1 MNIRNDSSKIPLPS
15 IVDDARWIG
24 RFSREVRKSIAAL
37 RDRRIVGGSVS
48 AIQQKPLP
56 FDLTLYSAGAAAYE
70 ITVQDGWVN
79 ERSPIST
86 GNVTFCHK
94 PGNILTDG
102 DRTRFGISVGEQVS
116 LVVHVDE
123 DGGLDSGSGD
133 PVEIAIT
140 GEDEAS
146 THYDPPVGDET
157 SGSGGTYYYKLGV
170 LRDADATHP
179 SPWIERFLAG
189 SHVSHF
195 RELPKFKKKAGTY
208 DIFKEFDAAAGEY
221 KTKGL
226 TAGEGID
233 IVDDEE
239 SLEIKLDYGIDDGGF
254 SGDITIRDCDG
265 DPGADPP
272 VPATLRFRIRVVNGL
287 IVGINE
293 STTSVP
299 LSNEIGSN
307 LQSCCWVDDADHSHA

>member
-37 RDRRIVGGSVS
+37 RDRRIVGGSSTS
-48 AIQQKPLP
+48 AQPKALP
-56 FDLTLYSAGAAAYE
+56 FDLTLYSAGAGSYE

-79 ERSPIST
+79 ERSPISS

-94 PGNILTDG
+94 PGNILTAG
-102 DRTRFGISVGEQVS
+102 ERTRFAIEIGDQVS

-140 GEDEAS
+140 AEDEAS
-146 THYDPPVGDET
+146 THYDPPIADET

-179 SPWIERFLAG
+179 SPWIERFLCG
-189 SHVSHF
+189 SHISHF

-208 DIFKEFDAAAGEY
+208 DIFREFDAAAGEY

-233 IVDDEE
+233 IVDDDE
-239 SLEIKLDYGIDDGGF
+239 SLEIKLDYGTDDAGF

-293 STTSVP
+293 STTAQP
-299 LSNEIGSN
+299 LSNEQGSN
-307 LQSCCWVDDADHSHA
+307 LQSCCWVDDADHTH

>member
-37 RDRRIVGGSVS
+37 RDRRIVGGSAH
-48 AIQQKPLP
+48 AIQPKPLP
-56 FDLTLYSAGAAAYE
+56 FDLTLYSAGGSSYE
-70 ITVQDGWVN
+70 VTVQDGWVN
-79 ERSPIST
+79 ERSPISSS
-86 GNVTFCHK
+86 NVTFVHK

-102 DRTRFGISVGEQVS
+102 DRTRFAIAVGEQVS
-116 LVVHVDE
+116 VVVYVDE

-140 GEDEAS
+140 DEDQAS
-146 THYDPPVGDET
+146 THYDPPIATD
-157 SGSGGTYYYKLGV
+157 SGSGGVYYYKLGV

-179 SPWIERFLAG
+179 YPWIERFLTG
-189 SHVSHF
+189 SHISHF
-195 RELPKFKKKAGTY
+195 RELPKFKKKAGTH

-221 KTKGL
+221 KTKGI
-226 TAGEGID
+226 TAGDGID
-233 IVDDEE
+233 IVDDDE
-239 SLEIKLDYGIDDGGF
+239 SLEIKLDYGTDPGGF

-299 LSNEIGSN
+299 LSNEVGSN
-307 LQSCCWVDDADHSHA
+307 LQSCCWVDDADHSHT